1 MNGLL
6 RRIACSALALAGIG
20 LVGCSGAVDTTNN
33 PPVSPTGPPAIIVP
47 PVGTQ
52 PVFDPAAGAAGIP
65 LPNDLLRNPQTGF
78 VDQIPNTPPFNA
90 EPFTSLRTLRGFST
104 SANILIPFNGGVD
117 PATVSN
123 TSIVLANLNST
134 VLQPQYTTT
143 TFNPLTTN
151 VTTNS
156 TVVLSPMRP
165 LQPLSTYLV
174 VVTPNVKGGGT
185 TNITSNPTLTF
196 TKSTTPLANNGVSA
210 VNGLTDAQAVA
221 LEPLRVAY
229 QPIWAAAERVT
240 GTPRADIPLAFTF
253 GTQPEFF
260 TLQALRAVAVQQN
273 RGINNGTI
281 PIATNATV
289 VQGFYNTTLRL
300 PAVAAANISRIF
312 TGNITM
318 PDYIGTPTNTSFFQG
333 TGAPGDPVVPKS
345 ERPVPFVALFPDA
358 TAFPGPRPCI
368 IFQHGITR
376 TKNDV
381 FAIASTACSAGFGII
396 AIDLPLHGSLDP
408 TGPGVNPANVT
419 QNFVAPSPGG
429 GSSFINLASPRTQ
442 RDNGRQSAVD
452 LYYLAQAIVSGQT
465 NMDGQ
470 PGPEFAPLPP
480 GFIGTSLGAMVGIGW
495 SATDASSRI
504 GLFNVPGGRVSNLL
518 INSNTFGPTIGAG
531 LQQQG
536 IVNGTAAW
544 QQFWLIY
551 QTVVDDS
558 DPFNYGQHLLSGA
571 LKGNSPTASLM
582 QYYIGDQ
589 VVPNVASE
597 DLARSIAAPQV
608 APVQQRLSLLE
619 EVTAPFRGSGV
630 FQFPQG
636 NSHGAILDPSQG
648 NTVAIRTQG
657 FTFLGSGFQT
667 QANATII
674 APANTSFPKADN
686 SGLGF
691 PTVGSPD
698 TSGIVFP

>member
-1 MNGLL
+1 MNGYL

-20 LVGCSGAVDTTNN
+20 LAGCSGAVDTTNN
-33 PPVSPTGPPAIIVP
+33 PPVSPGPPAIIVP
-47 PVGTQ
+47 AVGTR

-104 SANILIPFNGGVD
+104 SANIVIPFDGPVNG
-117 PATVSN
+117 TSVSP
-123 TSIVLANLNST
+123 SSVIIANLNST
-134 VLQPQYTTT
+134 IQPQYE
-143 TFNPLTTN
+143 TFVGNPLVTNTT
-151 VTTNS
+151 VNS
-156 TVVLSPMRP
+156 TIVARPLRP
-165 LQPLSTYLV
+165 LQPLTTYLV
-174 VVTPNVKGGGT
+174 VVTPQVTGVNGSVT
-185 TNITSNPTLTF
+185 PNPTIQF
-196 TKSTTPLANNGVSA
+196 TKVTTPLVQNGVSA
-210 VNGLTDAQAVA
+210 VNGLSDAQATA

-240 GTPRADIPLAFTF
+240 GIPRAEIPLAFTF

-260 TLQALRAVAVQQN
+260 TLQSLRATAVAQN

-312 TGNITM
+312 TGNFTM
-318 PDYIGTPTNTSFFQG
+318 PDYIGTPTNSSFFQG
-333 TGAPGDPVVPKS
+333 TGAPGDPVVVKA

-429 GSSFINLASPRTQ
+429 GSSFINLSSPRTS

-452 LYYLAQAIVSGQT
+452 LYYVAQAVVSGQT

-480 GFIGTSLGAMVGIGW
+480 AFIGTSLGGMVGTVW

-504 GLFNVPGGRVSNLL
+504 GVYNVPGGRISSLL
-518 INSNTFGPTIGAG
+518 INSQTFGPSIQAG
-531 LQQQG
+531 LAQQG
-536 IVNGTAAW
+536 VVNGTAAW
-544 QQFWLIY
+544 QQFWLLF
-551 QTVVDDS
+551 QTVVDDG
-558 DPFNYGQHLLSGA
+558 DPFNYGQHLTSGA

-597 DLARSIAAPQV
+597 DLARSILAPQV
-608 APVQQRLSLLE
+608 QPVQQAVSLLE
-619 EVTAPFRGSGV
+619 QVTAPFRGSGV

-636 NSHGAILDPSQG
+636 NNHGAILDPSQG
-648 NTVAIRTQG
+648 NIVAIRTQA
-657 FTFLGSGFQT
+657 FTFIGSGFQT

-674 APANTSFPKADN
+674 APANTSANDTSAKADT
-686 SGLGF
+686 GGW
-691 PTVGSPD
+691 PAIGAPD

>member
-1 MNGLL
+1 MNSML
-6 RRIACSALALAGIG
+6 RRIACSALACAGIG
-20 LVGCSGAVDTTNN
+20 LAGCSGSVDTTNN
-33 PPVSPTGPPAIIVP
+33 PPASITGPPAIIVP
-47 PVGTQ
+47 SVGTR

-104 SANILIPFNGGVD
+104 SANIIIPFEGGVD
-117 PATVSN
+117 PASVSN
-123 TSIVLANLNST
+123 SSIVIANLNST
-134 VLQPQYTTT
+134 VLQPQYSTTV
-143 TFNPLTTN
+143 FNPLATN

-156 TVVLSPMRP
+156 TIVATPIRP

-174 VVTPNVKGGGT
+174 VVTPNVTGLNGT
-185 TNITSNPTLTF
+185 ITSNPTLGF
-196 TKSTTPLANNGVSA
+196 TKLTSSLVSNGVSA

-240 GTPRADIPLAFTF
+240 GLNRAQIPLAFTF

-260 TLQALRAVAVQQN
+260 TLQSLRAVAVAQN

-281 PIATNATV
+281 PIATNSTV

-318 PDYIGTPTNTSFFQG
+318 PDYIGTPTNSSFFQG
-333 TGAPGDPVVPKS
+333 TGAPGDPVVPKT
-345 ERPVPFVALFPDA
+345 ERPVPFIALFPDA
-358 TAFPGPRPCI
+358 ATFPGPRPCI

-396 AIDLPLHGSLDP
+396 AVDLPLHGSLDP

-429 GSSFINLASPRTQ
+429 GSSFINLSSPRTS

-465 NMDGQ
+465 NMDGVA
-470 PGPEFAPLPP
+470 GPEFAPLPP
-480 GFIGTSLGAMVGIGW
+480 AFIGTSLGGMVGSVW

-504 GLFNVPGGRVSNLL
+504 GVYNVPGGRVSTLL
-518 INSNTFGPTIGAG
+518 INSNTFGPAIGAG

-544 QQFWLIY
+544 QQFWLLF
-551 QTVVDDS
+551 QTVIDDG

-571 LKGNSPTASLM
+571 LKGNSPTTSLM
-582 QYYIGDQ
+582 QYYIGDA

-597 DLARSIAAPQV
+597 DLARSIGAPQV

-619 EVTAPFRGSGV
+619 EVAAPFRGSGV

-636 NSHGAILDPSQG
+636 NNHGAILDPSQG
-648 NTVAIRTQG
+648 NTVAVRTQA
-657 FTFLGSGFQT
+657 FTFIGSGFQT

-674 APANTSFPKADN
+674 APANTSAKSDD
-686 SGLGF
+686 S
-691 PTVGSPD
+691 VGVPGIGGPPD